1 MKLGDM
7 VEHVTHLAQ
16 PEPVK
21 LDHARLGAL
30 YSELGPEQ
38 ADDLVCRALEE
49 LALRLAQLGHAYREG
64 RNKDLHKGARLLAA
78 IADQLGMSTT
88 AQVARDVTRCLD
100 MADPVA
106 LAAVVARLLRS
117 GERSLLAVWDVD
129 VTSP

>member
-1 MKLGDM
+1 MIWY
-7 VEHVTHLAQ
+7 A
-16 PEPVK
+16 
-21 LDHARLGAL
+21 ARWKNWRCVWRSWATPTARGAIKI
-30 YSELGPEQ
+30 
-38 ADDLVCRALEE
+38 CKR
-49 LALRLAQLGHAYREG
+49 
-64 RNKDLHKGARLLAA
+64 GARLLAA